1 MLMQTPGSF
10 IFCYTL
16 ALSPG
21 INPSTW
27 LTYFIGGTL
36 QGVLLCICIYYQYFK
51 KRRSEYTVIVDNLD
65 ENEEDMLLI
74 DNE

>member
-21 INPSTW
+21 INASTW
-27 LTYFIGGTL
+27 LTYMVTGFL
-36 QGVLLCICIYYQYFK
+36 QGILLCICLYYQSK
-51 KRRSEYTVIVDNLD
+51 SKRSEYTIIID
-65 ENEEDMLLI
+65 EEE
-74 DNE
+74 EAVRE

>member
-21 INPSTW
+21 VNASTW
-27 LTYFIGGTL
+27 LTYLVSGSL
-36 QGVLLCICIYYQYFK
+36 QGLLLVICIYYHYFK
-51 KRRSEYTVIVDNLD
+51 KTSEYTVIID
-65 ENEEDMLLI
+65 EHESNVI
-74 DNE
+74 IN

>member
-21 INPSTW
+21 INASTW
-27 LTYFIGGTL
+27 LTYLVTGCL
-36 QGVLLCICIYYQYFK
+36 QGVLLIICIYYQYVAEK
-51 KRRSEYTVIVDNLD
+51 RSEYTIIREESAD
-65 ENEEDMLLI
+65 ET
-74 DNE
+74 

>member
-27 LTYFIGGTL
+27 LTYLVTGCL
-36 QGVLLCICIYYQYFK
+36 QGILLTMCIYYHYCGREPGQ
-51 KRRSEYTVIVDNLD
+51 YTVV
-65 ENEEDMLLI
+65 I
-74 DNE
+74 DTE

>member
-21 INPSTW
+21 INASTW
-27 LTYFIGGTL
+27 LTYLVTGCL
-36 QGVLLCICIYYQYFK
+36 QGILLVICLYYQYFGRK
-51 KRRSEYTVIVDNLD
+51 GPEYTIINPD
-65 ENEEDMLLI
+65 EVEVEE
-74 DNE
+74 EQ

>member
-21 INPSTW
+21 INASTW
-27 LTYFIGGTL
+27 LTYLVTGCL
-36 QGVLLCICIYYQYFK
+36 QGILLVICLYYQYIDK
-51 KRRSEYTVIVDNLD
+51 ERQQYTIIRD
-65 ENEEDMLLI
+65 EQEQEEG
-74 DNE
+74 

>member
-1 MLMQTPGSF
+1 MLIQTPGSF

-27 LTYFIGGTL
+27 LTYLVTGCL
-36 QGVLLCICIYYQYFK
+36 QGILLIMCIYYQYFE
-51 KRRSEYTVIVDNLD
+51 RRPTTQYTIITSDD
-65 ENEEDMLLI
+65 GD
-74 DNE
+74 D

>member
-1 MLMQTPGSF
+1 MLIQTPGSF

-27 LTYFIGGTL
+27 LTYLVTGCL
-36 QGVLLCICIYYQYFK
+36 QGLLLLMCIYYHYFE
-51 KRRSEYTVIVDNLD
+51 RRLD
-65 ENEEDMLLI
+65 DQFTIINGSINDFDE
-74 DNE
+74 

>member
-21 INPSTW
+21 VNASTW
-27 LTYFIGGTL
+27 LTYLVSGSL
-36 QGVLLCICIYYQYFK
+36 QGLLLVICVYYHYFNK
-51 KRRSEYTVIVDNLD
+51 TSEYTVIID
-65 ENEEDMLLI
+65 EHESNVI
-74 DNE
+74 IN

>member
-21 INPSTW
+21 INASTW
-27 LTYFIGGTL
+27 LTYLVTGCL
-36 QGVLLCICIYYQYFK
+36 QGILLGVCLYYQYFEK
-51 KRRSEYTVIVDNLD
+51 KPQYTVII
-65 ENEEDMLLI
+65 E
-74 DNE
+74 